1 MLSVLLVAIPILSSN
16 VSVANA
22 DPEQSVRMST
32 NGEFIA
38 RNYPLRALK
47 AREQGKVGFRLVV
60 ESDGSL
66 GSCDVTES
74 SGSKSLDSETCEL
87 ILRHARLTPVRNA
100 DGRAVRAV
108 QTGYINWKLPANA
121 PRMASV
127 AASTGPDPE
136 RIICKR
142 TAKTGSLIA
151 RTKQC
156 MSARQ
161 WAEAS
166 RIARNQANDL
176 IAQGH
181 REDEEAL
188 GGRGCTAPSGLPC

>member
-1 MLSVLLVAIPILSSN
+1 MLSLLLIAIPALSS
-16 VSVANA
+16 SASIANA
-22 DPEQSVRMST
+22 DPEQSVRMT
-32 NGEFIA
+32 ANGEFIA
-38 RNYPLRALK
+38 QHYPLRALK

-74 SGSKSLDSETCEL
+74 SGSKSLDNETCEL
-87 ILRHARLTPVRNA
+87 ILRYARLTPVRNSE
-100 DGRAVRAV
+100 GRAVRAV
-108 QTGYINWKLPANA
+108 QNGHIIWKLPANA
-121 PRMASV
+121 PQMASA
-127 AASTGPDPE
+127 AASKGPDPE

-166 RIARNQANDL
+166 RIARNQANEL

-181 REDEEAL
+181 FEDEFGASPCPNSPA
-188 GGRGCTAPSGLPC
+188 GGC

>member
-1 MLSVLLVAIPILSSN
+1 MFYLFLMSIPAITSSVAI
-16 VSVANA
+16 ANA
-22 DPEQSVRMST
+22 DPKQSVRMST

-38 RNYPLRALK
+38 EHYPLRALR

-74 SGSKSLDSETCEL
+74 SGSKSLDNETCEL
-87 ILRHARLTPVRNA
+87 ILRYARLTPVRNA

-108 QTGYINWKLPANA
+108 QNGYINWKLPANA
-121 PRMASV
+121 PQLASA
-127 AASTGPDPE
+127 AASSGADPE

-142 TAKTGSLIA
+142 TARTGSLVA

-156 MSARQ
+156 MTARQ
-161 WAEAS
+161 WAESS
-166 RIARNQANDL
+166 RIARGEAGKLIGSGNATEAGMRSCDASIANP
-176 IAQGH
+176 
-181 REDEEAL
+181 
-188 GGRGCTAPSGLPC
+188 GGC

>member
-1 MLSVLLVAIPILSSN
+1 MLSLFLAAIPVLTSSA
-16 VSVANA
+16 SIANA
-22 DPEQSVRMST
+22 DPEQSVRMSN

-47 AREQGKVGFRLVV
+47 AREEGKVGFRLVV

-66 GSCDVTES
+66 GSCDVTSS
-74 SGSKSLDSETCEL
+74 SGSKALDNETCEL
-87 ILRHARLTPVRNA
+87 ILRHARLNPVRNA

-108 QTGYINWKLPANA
+108 QNGYINWKLPANA
-121 PRMASV
+121 PQMASA
-127 AASTGPDPE
+127 AASHGPDPD

-142 TAKTGSLIA
+142 SAKTGSLIA

-156 MSARQ
+156 MTARQ

-166 RIARNQANDL
+166 RIARGETQKL
-176 IAQGH
+176 IGSGH
-181 REDEEAL
+181 VSEEGMKAACTSTMQNPA
-188 GGRGCTAPSGLPC
+188 GC